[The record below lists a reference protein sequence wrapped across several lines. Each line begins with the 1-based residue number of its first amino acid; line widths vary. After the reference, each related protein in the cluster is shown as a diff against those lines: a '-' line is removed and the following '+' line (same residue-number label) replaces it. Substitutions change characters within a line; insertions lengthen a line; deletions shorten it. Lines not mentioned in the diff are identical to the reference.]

1 MDCDHYYTGVSSL
14 SREVRLQHRAAQLDD
29 LRARAKAHF
38 DLRNP
43 PELARLA
50 DRGLKGLGEEDIIS
64 RRRAPH

>member
-1 MDCDHYYTGVSSL
+1 MDCDHYYT
-14 SREVRLQHRAAQLDD
+14 EVLVAKSACSTEQPTSMT

-50 DRGLKGLGEEDIIS
+50 DRGLKGLGEEDIIC

>member
-1 MDCDHYYTGVSSL
+1 MT
-14 SREVRLQHRAAQLDD
+14 

-64 RRRAPH
+64 RRRTPDRSLDLT